1 MKDGLLRRE
10 DIHEDE
16 PPASGGV
23 VGFEPVTLADEVL
36 RFSKGGHHE
45 VQDRACTGTSLP
57 EVDDVEVG
65 DLQCSA

>member
-10 DIHEDE
+10 NIHEDE
-16 PPASGGV
+16 SLAMGGEEA
-23 VGFEPVTLADEVL
+23 FQPVTFADEVL